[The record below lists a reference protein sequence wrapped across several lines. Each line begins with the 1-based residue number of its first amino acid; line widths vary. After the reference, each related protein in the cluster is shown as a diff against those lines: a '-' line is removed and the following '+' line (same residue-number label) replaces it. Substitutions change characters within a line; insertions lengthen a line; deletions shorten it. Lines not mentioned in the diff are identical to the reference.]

1 MVSSVN
7 TIKGKIRSFLG
18 GDSMSEIIDF
28 YSDEEYEQALITAE
42 EEEMLNRALEE
53 LQASMAATE
62 AAIANF
68 KNELK
73 KESD

>member
-1 MVSSVN
+1 MIERV
-7 TIKGKIRSFLG
+7 
-18 GDSMSEIIDF
+18 DF
-28 YSDEEYEQALITAE
+28 YSDEEYEQALVTA

>member
-1 MVSSVN
+1 MIERVDYN
-7 TIKGKIRSFLG
+7 
-18 GDSMSEIIDF
+18 
-28 YSDEEYEQALITAE
+28 SDEEYEQALITAE
-42 EEEMLNRALEE
+42 EEDKLYRALEE

>member
-1 MVSSVN
+1 MIERV
-7 TIKGKIRSFLG
+7 
-18 GDSMSEIIDF
+18 DF
-28 YSDEEYEQALITAE
+28 YSDDEYEQALAMAE
-42 EEEMLNRALEE
+42 EEERLDRALEE